1 MTACSDFLDRPQQT
15 KLTDDIYWRNDEEL
29 RLHANDYY
37 PNYFVGYNS
46 GWGSAWAPQN
56 GLNFSDDQ
64 AVAGKQSTFEN
75 SVPSSRESTA
85 TSNSWLS
92 QYVGATWNFAYVR
105 KANIFINRVQTI
117 AKNYVSEECYNHW
130 LGVAEF
136 FKAYE
141 YCRLVTSFGDVP
153 YFETEV
159 ADNDKATLYKDRTPR
174 GEVMDNVYDLL
185 KDAIAKVRVDDGANY
200 INKYVVAG
208 FTSRFMLFEGT
219 WQYYHNLDKARAK
232 KYLELA
238 ESAARLVMDSG
249 KYAIAPT
256 STHCSEVMTSQV
268 TKSA

>member
-105 KANIFINRVQTI
+105 KANIFINRFRPSRRTMFPRNATTTGLVWRNSSRLMNI
-117 AKNYVSEECYNHW
+117 AA
-130 LGVAEF
+130 L
-136 FKAYE
+136 
-141 YCRLVTSFGDVP
+141 
-153 YFETEV
+153 
-159 ADNDKATLYKDRTPR
+159 
-174 GEVMDNVYDLL
+174 
-185 KDAIAKVRVDDGANY
+185 
-200 INKYVVAG
+200 
-208 FTSRFMLFEGT
+208 
-219 WQYYHNLDKARAK
+219 
-232 KYLELA
+232 
-238 ESAARLVMDSG
+238 
-249 KYAIAPT
+249 
-256 STHCSEVMTSQV
+256 
-268 TKSA
+268 